1 MFTLIDTLAV
11 IVSKVKSVLSNCSV
25 SSQDIAEGFERNTI
39 YIYFDG
45 IRQNDYMKKFVEK
58 NIKIIMVYFPTDKRK
73 NTIELLEVQDKLMEL
88 FTEGDAIKLK
98 DGVYANIE
106 EIYTFRHEGTLQFEC
121 DAYIFEEYDEVE
133 HEFME
138 ELTHKE
144 GGK

>member
-1 MFTLIDTLAV
+1 MLTLIDTLAV

-25 SSQDIAEGFERNTI
+25 SSQDIAEGFERNTM

-58 NIKIIMVYFPTDKRK
+58 KVKIVMIYFPTNERK
-73 NTIELLEVQDKLMEL
+73 NTAELLEVQDKIMNL
-88 FTEGDAIKLK
+88 FTTGVIKLK
-98 DGVYANIE
+98 DGVFANIDD
-106 EIYTFRHEGTLQFEC
+106 IYSFRHEGTMQFEC